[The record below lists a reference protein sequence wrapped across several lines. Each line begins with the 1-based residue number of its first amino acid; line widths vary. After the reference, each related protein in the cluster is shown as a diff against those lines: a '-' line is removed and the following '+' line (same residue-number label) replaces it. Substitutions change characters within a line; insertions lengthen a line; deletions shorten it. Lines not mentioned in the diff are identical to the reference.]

1 MGLGGS
7 GRLDFKRKDKNMKKT
22 RFPALFMA
30 FLLALPVVGTA
41 YAADSPTLVYS
52 SNSKGNQQTL
62 KLDGLP
68 SDCYGVQLTISTEG
82 GKNFSFDLDRT
93 LSKNN
98 GYSVE
103 KQSNDTVTLYITAG
117 ENSLNTGS
125 SLTLGTLSSDKAFSI
140 ESVSGRLV
148 DSNMKDQT
156 YSRISF
162 KEDGKS
168 SSSGTSSD
176 SSKRYAVEVR
186 VTKGGEMEA
195 SPSHAS
201 KGTKVTLTA
210 APDEG
215 YYLDDLTV
223 YDEDDDEVELTE
235 QNSRR
240 YTFTMPASDVRV
252 EPIFASGEEPKRPE
266 TPDIPVSLP
275 FRDVPQSEWFYSA
288 VQYVYG
294 NGMMSGTDPDLFS
307 PNVTTT
313 RGMIVTILYRLE
325 GRPAVSAAPFRDV
338 PASQYYAS
346 AVAWAS
352 ENGIVSGYGDGIF
365 GPEDTITREQMASI
379 LYRYANYKGYDMSG
393 TADLSIYVDAGKIS
407 PYAMT
412 ALQWANANGLV
423 SGTTPETLTPGG
435 SATRAQVASIL
446 MRFCKN
452 IAG

>member
-1 MGLGGS
+1 
-7 GRLDFKRKDKNMKKT
+7 
-22 RFPALFMA
+22 
-30 FLLALPVVGTA
+30 
-41 YAADSPTLVYS
+41 
-52 SNSKGNQQTL
+52 
-62 KLDGLP
+62 
-68 SDCYGVQLTISTEG
+68 
-82 GKNFSFDLDRT
+82 
-93 LSKNN
+93 
-98 GYSVE
+98 
-103 KQSNDTVTLYITAG
+103 
-117 ENSLNTGS
+117 
-125 SLTLGTLSSDKAFSI
+125 
-140 ESVSGRLV
+140 
-148 DSNMKDQT
+148 
-156 YSRISF
+156 
-162 KEDGKS
+162 
-168 SSSGTSSD
+168 
-176 SSKRYAVEVR
+176 
-186 VTKGGEMEA
+186 
-195 SPSHAS
+195 
-201 KGTKVTLTA
+201 
-210 APDEG
+210 
-215 YYLDDLTV
+215 
-223 YDEDDDEVELTE
+223 
-235 QNSRR
+235 
-240 YTFTMPASDVRV
+240 
-252 EPIFASGEEPKRPE
+252 
-266 TPDIPVSLP
+266 
-275 FRDVPQSEWFYSA
+275 
-288 VQYVYG
+288 
-294 NGMMSGTDPDLFS
+294 MMSGTDTDLFS

>member
-1 MGLGGS
+1 
-7 GRLDFKRKDKNMKKT
+7 MKKT

-168 SSSGTSSD
+168 TSSGTSSD

-195 SPSHAS
+195 SPSHAG

-210 APDEG
+210 VPDEG

-223 YDEDDDEVELTE
+223 YDEDDDEIELTE

-346 AVAWAS
+346 AA
-352 ENGIVSGYGDGIF
+352 F
-365 GPEDTITREQMASI
+365 Q
-379 LYRYANYKGYDMSG
+379 
-393 TADLSIYVDAGKIS
+393 
-407 PYAMT
+407 
-412 ALQWANANGLV
+412 
-423 SGTTPETLTPGG
+423 
-435 SATRAQVASIL
+435 
-446 MRFCKN
+446 
-452 IAG
+452 